1 MKHAAS
7 FNINITPATLEKW
20 RAELGHVEEQ
30 IKGLEQRRNKLS
42 ARIHAV
48 QFFIDEEEP
57 QVTIPGIPP
66 RQMNPLSEDELV
78 DASVPDMGVP
88 EAIRYILGKTKRPME
103 KAEVKSNLRALGF
116 PMQKLGLQGG
126 YFYTAIGRMQKSGVI
141 SREGDRIRLI
151 KEMA

>member
-1 MKHAAS
+1 MKHEAE
-7 FNINITPATLEKW
+7 FNVSITPATLDKW
-20 RAELGHVEEQ
+20 RVELEQVEAQ
-30 IKGLEQRRNKLS
+30 MKTLDQRRNKLA

-48 QFFIDEEEP
+48 QFFIDDEEP
-57 QVTIPGIPP
+57 QVQIPGIPP
-66 RQMNPLSEDELV
+66 RQVNPFAADEV
-78 DASVPDMGVP
+78 EETSVPKMGVP
-88 EAIRYILGKTKRPME
+88 EAIRFILRKTNRPME

-116 PMQKLGLQGG
+116 PMNKLGPQGG